1 MVTGETSPPR
11 ADLKTSYATRGGTSP
26 AFRRRAARRRAF
38 FFVSSW
44 PQMRSTRQPARRRV
58 RVTKRSR
65 AWLRAILVSKK
76 AEFDF
81 G

>member
-1 MVTGETSPPR
+1 MRSMR
-11 ADLKTSYATRGGTSP
+11 Q
-26 AFRRRAARRRAF
+26 AAR
-38 FFVSSW
+38 
-44 PQMRSTRQPARRRV
+44 QRV